1 MSGLQAVR
9 MQQTTNRKDRRRA
22 RKLGKQRPASP
33 AMTSGNGRPHNPDFQ
48 QAAEYFSAGR
58 YDGAELACRRALK
71 ADPKHCEAHLVLA
84 GLLQQRRALED
95 AFAHYKAAVQLRPDK
110 VECWQQFGL
119 CLMDLNQF
127 DAAEIAYKKAI
138 ELQPK
143 NPQLHMLLA
152 VAHYE
157 RHDPPA
163 AIGACDRALELDPD
177 LARAHNEKGKQ
188 HQSLGE
194 VEAAQACFRRAAEL
208 DPRNVDYQYRLAAMA
223 LSEEEDNALLTS
235 LNDLSARHALS
246 QQERSVVFFAKGL
259 INRRRKRFDEAFA
272 CYAEANAC
280 VHAINRFDRD
290 NFARLV
296 DQTIAAF
303 PEAVFENR
311 TSVGSPSS
319 RPVFIVGMPRSGS
332 TLIEQIISSHPS
344 AVGVGELP
352 KLGQISEA
360 LIANREGEFRYP
372 RDAAKISPDHLSSI
386 AADYLAELSRRV
398 GDGPER
404 VCDKLLFNFFNL
416 GLIAFLFPNAAII
429 DCQRNPMDLGLSC
442 FMQYFENVPGL
453 AFANS
458 LEDIGFCYRQYRR
471 LMDHWNAVLPKPV
484 LEVCYEELVEDHE
497 AVSRTIIDHVG
508 LEWDESCLRFY
519 EAKRSVKTSSVLQV
533 RREIN
538 RTAVDR
544 WKRYE
549 RHLKPLQEALEGA
562 GVS

>member
-1 MSGLQAVR
+1 MNGLQAVH
-9 MQQTTNRKDRRRA
+9 MQQTTNNRRDRRRA
-22 RKLGKQRPASP
+22 RKLGKQRPVSQAAVP
-33 AMTSGNGRPHNPDFQ
+33 GNGRPNNPDFQ
-48 QAAEYFSAGR
+48 QAAEHFSARR
-58 YDGAELACRRALK
+58 YDAAELACRRALR

-84 GLLQQRRALED
+84 GLLQQRRALEE
-95 AFAHYKAAVQLRPDK
+95 AFAHYKAAVQLRPEK

-119 CLMDLNQF
+119 CLMDLKQF

-138 ELQPK
+138 ELQPD
-143 NPQLHMLLA
+143 NPQFHMLLA
-152 VAHYE
+152 AAYYE
-157 RHDPPA
+157 RHDPVA
-163 AIGACDRALELDPD
+163 AIRACDRALELDPE

-194 VEAAQACFRRAAEL
+194 VEAAKACFQRAAEL
-208 DPRNVDYQYRLAAMA
+208 DPRNVDYQFRLAAMA
-223 LSEEEDNALLTS
+223 LSEEEDDALLAR
-235 LNDLSARHALS
+235 LKALAARHSLT
-246 QQERSVVFFAKGL
+246 QQERSVIFFAKGL

-280 VHAINRFDRD
+280 VHAINAFDRD

-303 PEAVFENR
+303 PKAVFENR
-311 TSVGSPSS
+311 TAAGSPSDL
-319 RPVFIVGMPRSGS
+319 PVFIVGMPRSGS

-344 AVGVGELP
+344 AAGVGELP

-360 LIANREGEFRYP
+360 LIANRQGDFSYP
-372 RDAAKISPDHLSSI
+372 RDAAKISPDHLSRI
-386 AADYLAELSRRV
+386 AAEYLGELSRRV

-429 DCQRNPMDLGLSC
+429 DCKRNPMDLGLSC

-471 LMDHWNAVLPKPV
+471 LMDHWKAVLPKPV
-484 LEVCYEELVEDHE
+484 LEVCYEELVEDQE
-497 AVSRTIIDHVG
+497 RVSRQIIDHVG
-508 LEWDESCLRFY
+508 LEWNDACLRFH
-519 EAKRSVKTSSVLQV
+519 EASRSVKTNSVLQV
-533 RREIN
+533 RRKIN
-538 RTAVDR
+538 STAVDR

-562 GVS
+562 V